1 MSNKLTSNKL
11 TFFVANNTGS
21 SIRKMVVSIPV
32 LISIFLGLSAY
43 FICMGTILYDYYH
56 LKQMA
61 LDGKT
66 FESTIL
72 SQQDEISDQR
82 KQIQVFAAE
91 INSLKSKLL
100 DLNSFEKRIRIIA
113 NIEKSVGQDNVF
125 GVGGSNPEDLDL
137 QVTLTQKHNSLL
149 REMHE
154 QVGQLNQVTVKQK
167 EGFESLLKHLEDQ
180 RNLLACTPAISP
192 TKGWITSKFG
202 YRKSP
207 FTGLREFHK
216 GLDIAT
222 RKGTKIVATADGIV
236 TYVGKKGLLG
246 NVLIIDHGHGM
257 VTRYAHLSKALVK
270 RGTAVKRGDSIAEVG
285 NTGRSTGPHLHYD
298 VRLNGIAVNPEKYI
312 LN

>member
-1 MSNKLTSNKL
+1 MSNKL
-11 TFFVANNTGS
+11 TFFVANSTGS
-21 SIRKMVVSIPV
+21 SIRKMVVAKPL
-32 LISIFLGLSAY
+32 LISFFTVLTLY
-43 FICMGTILYDYYH
+43 FICMGAILFDYYH
-56 LKQMA
+56 LKRAA
-61 LDGKT
+61 LEGKT
-66 FESTIL
+66 LQNTLL
-72 SQQDEISDQR
+72 SQQDEIANQR
-82 KQIQVFAAE
+82 KQIQLFAAE
-91 INSLKSKLL
+91 INALKSKLL
-100 DLNSFEKRIRIIA
+100 DLNSFEKKIRIIA
-113 NIEKSVGQDNVF
+113 NIEKSVGQDGVF
-125 GVGGSNPEDLDL
+125 GIGGSIPENLDL

-154 QVGQLNQVTVKQK
+154 QVGQLNQLTDKQE
-167 EGFESLLKHLEDQ
+167 EGFASLLKYLEDQ

-207 FTGLREFHK
+207 FTGIREFHK

-222 RKGTKIVATADGIV
+222 RKGTKVVATADGIV
-236 TYVGKKGLLG
+236 TYVGRKGFLG

-257 VTRYAHLSKALVK
+257 VTRYAHLHKSVVK
-270 RGTAVKRGDSIAEVG
+270 RGTAVKRGDAIAEVG